1 MIWIFGAIFF
11 WIIFWVINIQ
21 LSKIESNKFIKL
33 LVPTLFGFSIL
44 ILWEGFVR
52 GFDVSPILLPT
63 PTAIAIRFSQSLN
76 ILWVDFVQTFIKGAL
91 SGYLIG
97 CIAAFITAV
106 AVDKS
111 SFLKRGLL
119 PVGNFVAALP
129 IIGMA
134 PILVMWFGFR
144 LAL

>member
-1 MIWIFGAIFF
+1 MTWIFGAIFF

-76 ILWVDFVQTFIKGAL
+76 ILWVDFVQTFINMHNGYVKNPVHLLVFMIYVCETLNQYL
-91 SGYLIG
+91 SF
-97 CIAAFITAV
+97 CAITYT
-106 AVDKS
+106 
-111 SFLKRGLL
+111 
-119 PVGNFVAALP
+119 
-129 IIGMA
+129 
-134 PILVMWFGFR
+134 
-144 LAL
+144 